1 MKRVKSALLES
12 VMCMLVIVSA
22 LQDQSCAPLDAE
34 KERDRILPAVDKL
47 YVQQDGGGLP
57 RRCQLGDHLELPQ

>member
-1 MKRVKSALLES
+1 MKRVQSAPLES

-22 LQDQSCAPLDAE
+22 PQYQSCAPLDAE

-57 RRCQLGDHLELPQ
+57 RRCQLRDHLELPQ